1 MQQQLCFTQQS
12 INITNSTVHSGPNP
26 SIAVVMAKCC
36 ESLDTPPVIEK
47 ALTCALD
54 ATADSFSGDDCKYQ
68 IEKSETVKFF
78 ENVKTK
84 LVSCS
89 ERSFVPCKEYLEKN
103 ESPEEFPIRN
113 EGLTKGEGNRK
124 SELAGRVKFDLV
136 PHPFKFVG
144 QIFAV
149 YDAIQKNKRRKE
161 WSSSPQAIPPGFMLK
176 HSKGFA
182 VRTYTWE
189 VSLFVPMLKVQF
201 YCRKN
206 LLKKEY
212 THVPA
217 IQVLENLHCYSE
229 SSNTA
234 LFEIDIQVESEH
246 HELIPC
252 AGTSVIGQNA
262 IAPEEP
268 VSPDSDSS
276 SLAET
281 EDSSCL

>member
-1 MQQQLCFTQQS
+1 M
-12 INITNSTVHSGPNP
+12 HSGPNP
-26 SIAVVMAKCC
+26 SRTSTTVVMAKCC
-36 ESLDTPPVIEK
+36 ESLDTPPVIKK

-54 ATADSFSGDDCKYQ
+54 ATADSLSGDDCKYQ

-84 LVSCS
+84 LVSCC

-103 ESPEEFPIRN
+103 ESSEEFPIRN
-113 EGLTKGEGNRK
+113 KGLTKGEGNRK
-124 SELAGRVKFDLV
+124 SKQIAGRVKFDLV

-144 QIFAV
+144 QIF
-149 YDAIQKNKRRKE
+149 DAIQTIKRRRE
-161 WSSSPQAIPPGFMLK
+161 WSSSPQAVPPGFMLK

-182 VRTYTWE
+182 VHTYTWE
-189 VSLFVPMLKVQF
+189 VSLFVPTLKVQF

-246 HELIPC
+246 HELFGC
-252 AGTSVIGQNA
+252 EGTSVIGQNA

-268 VSPDSDSS
+268 VSPDSD
-276 SLAET
+276 
-281 EDSSCL
+281 